1 MRLCTRNGCR
11 DHARVSLTF
20 QYASS
25 VIWLDHLT
33 DERQAGVYE
42 LCETHWQRFVSPN
55 GWRIDDRR
63 RVDVLPFVHRLAG

>member
-1 MRLCTRNGCR
+1 
-11 DHARVSLTF
+11 LTF

-33 DERQAGVYE
+33 DERHPGVYE

-55 GWRIDDRR
+55 GWHIDDRR